1 VLHYNRE
8 RCAVGR
14 RIDCILREFHITD
27 LAVKIDDNRVLWWA
41 SCENARNNLGNTELA
56 ELGLAVWKRH

>member
-1 VLHYNRE
+1 
-8 RCAVGR
+8 
-14 RIDCILREFHITD
+14 LREFNITD

-56 ELGLAVWKRH
+56 ELGLPVWNCGR